1 MREETLRMERV
12 TYRENGVTQLE
23 NFSMSIR
30 AGEILGLMP
39 VNRHGIS
46 ALIKLLRQNL
56 PLHYGYVYYHEKLVN
71 HWRFSDSGTNRLSVI
86 QNKSCLAEGLTVADN
101 IFVLRP
107 GFRKRLMQPKI
118 LKQQLQPFLEDIDM
132 DIDADAYIEELSPFK
147 RFVVELLKAVVAGNY
162 LVVLDDISSFISDVE
177 LQKLHRIIRHY
188 ADQGM
193 SFLYVAPHY
202 EEVKQICDRTAVM
215 QNGQI
220 IKYFMF
226 SEHIP
231 DTYMYRWTKGFD
243 RRVSEQISKKT
254 VHPDT
259 EEPAFRAENLCYGE
273 VKDLSFAVAPGECL
287 VLQDLD
293 NRILPDL
300 LAVLSGEK
308 RADRGKMWICNEE
321 FKQKPDR
328 RIAVIQEVPVQ
339 TMLFPNL
346 SYLDNLCFTLD
357 HRFHDVWLRN
367 KIKKSLRQEYAGLL
381 GEEVFDLRVEELS
394 HKQKYDLIYMRILVQ
409 NPKVVFCV
417 QPFKRAEVAIRI
429 HVWELLERF
438 LDKGIGVVIL
448 AVNLADSLA
457 LADRLIRVGRGRMM
471 EEYGREDFGNLPVDA
486 PWLYLYQ
493 GREKQE

>member
-1 MREETLRMERV
+1 MRRETLRMERV
-12 TYRENGVTQLE
+12 TYCEQGVAQLE

-39 VNRHGIS
+39 VNRHGSS
-46 ALIKLLRQNL
+46 ALLKLLRQNL
-56 PLHYGYVYYHEKLVN
+56 PLHYGYIYYCEKLVN
-71 HWRFSDSGTNRLSVI
+71 HWRFSDSSMNRISII

-118 LKQQLQPFLEDIDM
+118 LSQQLQPFLDDIEM
-132 DIDADAYIEELSPFK
+132 DIDADACIENLSPFK

-177 LQKLHRIIRHY
+177 LQKLHQIVRHY
-188 ADQGM
+188 ADGGM
-193 SFLYVAPHY
+193 SFLYIAPHY

-220 IKYFMF
+220 VKYFQA

-231 DTYMYRWTKGFD
+231 DTYMYRWSEGFD
-243 RRVSEQISKKT
+243 RRVSEQIAKKEE
-254 VHPDT
+254 HAGSR
-259 EEPAFRAENLCYGE
+259 EPAFRAEGLCYGK
-273 VKDLSFAVAPGECL
+273 VQNLNFSVAFGECL

-293 NRILPDL
+293 NQLLPDL
-300 LAVLSGEK
+300 LLLLSGER
-308 RADRGKMWICNEE
+308 RADRGEMWIGSEV
-321 FKQKPDR
+321 FRQKPDR
-328 RIAVIQEVPVQ
+328 RIAVIQEVPIQ

-357 HRFHDVWLRN
+357 HRFPDVWLRN
-367 KIKKSLRQEYAGLL
+367 KIKNSLRQEYAGIL
-381 GEEVFDLRVEELS
+381 GEEVFDRRVEELS
-394 HKQKYDLIYMRILVQ
+394 RKQKYDLIYTRILIQ

-417 QPFKRAEVAIRI
+417 QPFKRAEVSIRI
-429 HVWELLERF
+429 HVWELLERI

-457 LADRLIRVGRGRMM
+457 LADRLIRVGRGRET
-471 EEYGREDFGNLPVDA
+471 EEYGRNEFGNLPIDA

-493 GREKQE
+493 EQQEER

>member
-12 TYRENGVTQLE
+12 TYREQGVTLLE

-39 VNRHGIS
+39 VDRHGIS
-46 ALIKLLRQNL
+46 ALLKLLRQNL
-56 PLHYGYVYYHEKLVN
+56 PLHYGYIYYRERLVN
-71 HWRFSDSGTNRLSVI
+71 HWRFSDQGMNRISII

-118 LKQQLQPFLEDIDM
+118 LRQQLQPFLDDIEM

-162 LVVLDDISSFISDVE
+162 LIVLDDISSFISDVE
-177 LQKLHRIIRHY
+177 LKKLHRIIRRY
-188 ADQGM
+188 ADGGM
-193 SFLYVAPHY
+193 SFLYIAPHY

-215 QNGQI
+215 QNGQV
-220 IKYFMF
+220 IKYFQA

-231 DTYMYRWTKGFD
+231 DTYMYRWTGGFD
-243 RRVSEQISKKT
+243 RRVSEQIAKKEESG
-254 VHPDT
+254 VSR
-259 EEPAFRAENLCYGE
+259 EPAFRAGNLSCGN
-273 VKDLSFAVAPGECL
+273 VKNLSFSVAPGECL

-293 NRILPDL
+293 NRLIPDL
-300 LAVLSGEK
+300 IALLSGEK
-308 RADRGKMWICNEE
+308 RAEQGSMWIGGET
-321 FKQKPDR
+321 FGQKPDR

-339 TMLFPNL
+339 TMLFSNM

-357 HRFHDVWLRN
+357 HRFRDVWLRD
-367 KIKKSLRQEYAGLL
+367 KIKNSLQKEYAGLL
-381 GEEVFDLRVEELS
+381 GEEVFHLRVEELS
-394 HKQKYDLIYMRILVQ
+394 QNQKYDLIYTRILIQ
-409 NPKVVFCV
+409 NPRVVFCV
-417 QPFKRAEVAIRI
+417 QPFKRAEVSLRI
-429 HVWELLERF
+429 HVWELLERL

-457 LADRLIRVGRGRMM
+457 LADRLIRVGRGREP
-471 EEYGREDFGNLPVDA
+471 EEYDRSRFGNLPVEA

-493 GREKQE
+493 ERE